1 MQASHCGDFSG
12 CGACALEHGFSSYG
26 TQALLFHGTWTLP
39 RPRIEPVSP
48 TLAGRFLSATRKVQQ
63 ESLCLSFCCWSVIF
77 WIFIRFMI
85 CKYFPLFYR
94 LSFHF
99 PFFPPF
105 LFTYYFWLWWVFI
118 ATCKLSLVAV
128 SRGYTLVAVHG
139 LPIAVAF
146 LVAEHGLWSVRAQ

>member
-1 MQASHCGDFSG
+1 
-12 CGACALEHGFSSYG
+12 
-26 TQALLFHGTWTLP
+26 
-39 RPRIEPVSP
+39 
-48 TLAGRFLSATRKVQQ
+48 
-63 ESLCLSFCCWSVIF
+63 
-77 WIFIRFMI
+77 MI

-105 LFTYYFWLWWVFI
+105 LFTDYFWLWWVFI